1 MPGFPVSPGVC
12 SNLCPLSHWY
22 HPTFSSCVTP
32 FSSCLQ
38 SFPVLPSFPMSW
50 LFASGSL
57 SIAASASSFRWIF
70 RVDFLYDWLV
80 WSSCC
85 PRDSQE
91 SSPALLFVYFSP
103 FFYILKMYIKCFLIF
118 FNWLMRL
125 QIRPYWIH
133 PRCFSILEFCT
144 FFSNCVFYSL
154 TLTILTKGGNGF
166 NFYRFLSSF
175 CPLVMATLIETHGN
189 DLPGVLQFYGQLFM
203 AYSLSVLFP
212 LISSFL
218 HFSCEMTMAR
228 SWRGK
233 CVTLY

>member
-1 MPGFPVSPGVC
+1 MQ
-12 SNLCPLSHWY
+12 
-22 HPTFSSCVTP
+22 
-32 FSSCLQ
+32 LQ
-38 SFPVLPSFPMSW
+38 LQHQ
-50 LFASGSL
+50 
-57 SIAASASSFRWIF
+57 SFRWIF